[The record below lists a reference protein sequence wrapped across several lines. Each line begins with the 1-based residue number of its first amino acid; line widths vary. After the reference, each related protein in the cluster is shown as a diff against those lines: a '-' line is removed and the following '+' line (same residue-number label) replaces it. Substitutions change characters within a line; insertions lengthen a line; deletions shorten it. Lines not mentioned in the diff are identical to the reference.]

1 MLIENKAVKNEWE
14 KFVKDNDIDKNN
26 VRDMIIKSWQRCKE
40 YNVDPYMGKGD
51 LVPDNKLH
59 RIKKQNKQLIETAE
73 PFMKEL
79 AELVKDSHIVV
90 VLTNAKG
97 LILETL
103 GDEKIM
109 NNANQLK
116 FIPGSYWSEEKV
128 GTNAIGSAI
137 EIDKP
142 LQVNG
147 CEHYCK
153 QHHTWTCSAAP
164 IHNPE
169 GELIGILDMS
179 GPFKRAHPH
188 TLGMVVAAAKSVEN
202 QISLIEKN
210 KELRIANKFS
220 SAVFNSMSEG
230 IISIDKFGKVIWINK
245 AASKMFEIDRESA
258 KEKDIKDVIG
268 EQPTVEKML
277 SNHQPFNDEDIS
289 VYRNKERLY
298 LNASARILLNKTGIA
313 DGYIIILRKMKAVKK
328 MVNRMA
334 GSEARFCFGDIIGEN
349 RYLKKVKDLGR
360 RISKS
365 DATVLIEGE
374 SGTGKEMMAQAIH
387 NESLRRERVFLSIN
401 CAAIPQN
408 LLESELFGY
417 EGDSFTGARKKGRPG
432 KFELASGGTLLLD
445 EIGEMPLN
453 MQASLLRVLQE
464 KEINRIGGLEPIPID
479 VRILASTNKD
489 LEEEVRKGNFRKD
502 LFFRLNTVKIKMPV
516 LSKRLDDIEKLV
528 EHFIFILNQK
538 SNQNIHAVE
547 NEVIDLLKEYDWPG
561 NVREL
566 QNVIERAVLLSE
578 DGCIRVKHLPEEF
591 KNNVEKEVNKI
602 DSNSLPLLKLKD
614 MEKIMLEH
622 SIQETKTITEAA
634 KILGVSRS
642 TFYRKADKFNL
653 KI

>member
-51 LVPDNKLH
+51 LVPDNKLD

-417 EGDSFTGARKKGRPG
+417 EGGSFTGARKKGRPG

-538 SNQNIHAVE
+538 SNQKVT
-547 NEVIDLLKEYDWPG
+547 
-561 NVREL
+561 
-566 QNVIERAVLLSE
+566 S
-578 DGCIRVKHLPEEF
+578 
-591 KNNVEKEVNKI
+591 
-602 DSNSLPLLKLKD
+602 
-614 MEKIMLEH
+614 
-622 SIQETKTITEAA
+622 SILCK
-634 KILGVSRS
+634 
-642 TFYRKADKFNL
+642 
-653 KI
+653 

>member
-1 MLIENKAVKNEWE
+1 MFANNKEVKNEWE
-14 KFVKDNDIDKNN
+14 KFVKEEKIDDNN
-26 VRDMIIKSWQRCKE
+26 VRKEIVESWQRCKN
-40 YNVDPYMGKGD
+40 YKVDPYRGKGHVVD
-51 LVPDNKLH
+51 DNKLN
-59 RIKKQNKQLIETAE
+59 RIKKQNRQLIETAE

-90 VLTNAKG
+90 VLTDANG
-97 LILETL
+97 MILETI

-109 NNANQLK
+109 HNANQLR

-188 TLGMVVAAAKSVEN
+188 TLGMVVAAAKSIEN
-202 QISLIEKN
+202 QISLIEIN

-245 AASKMFEIDRESA
+245 AASKMFGIERESA
-258 KEKDIKDVIG
+258 KEKDVKDVIG
-268 EQPTVEKML
+268 EQAAVEKML
-277 SNHQPFNDEDIS
+277 SNHQTFNDEDIS
-289 VYRNKERLY
+289 IYRNKERLY
-298 LNASARILLNKTGIA
+298 LNASSRMLLNKSGIA
-313 DGYIIILRKMKAVKK
+313 DGFIIILRKMKAVKK

-334 GSEARFCFGDIIGEN
+334 GSEARFSFEDIIGEN
-349 RYLKKVKDLGR
+349 RYLKKVKELGR
-360 RISKS
+360 RISNS
-365 DATVLIEGE
+365 NATVLIEGE

-387 NESLRRERVFLSIN
+387 NASLRRERVFLSIN
-401 CAAIPQN
+401 CAAIPQS

-417 EGDSFTGARKKGRPG
+417 EGGSFTGARKKGRPG

-464 KEINRIGGLEPIPID
+464 KEINRIGGLEPIPVD

-502 LFFRLNTVKIKMPV
+502 LFFRLNTVKIKMPA

-538 SNQNIHAVE
+538 SNQSIHAVE

-566 QNVIERAVLLSE
+566 QNVIERAVLLTE
-578 DGCIRVKHLPEEF
+578 DGYIRVEHLPEEF
-591 KNNVEKEVNKI
+591 KKSVEKEVKEI

-614 MEKIMLEH
+614 MEKLMLEH
-622 SIQETKTITEAA
+622 SIQESKTITEAA

>member
-1 MLIENKAVKNEWE
+1 LLIENKAVKNEWE

-417 EGDSFTGARKKGRPG
+417 EGGSFTGARKKGRPG

-489 LEEEVRKGNFRKD
+489 LEEVRKGNFRKD

>member
-1 MLIENKAVKNEWE
+1 LLIENKAVKNEWE

-417 EGDSFTGARKKGRPG
+417 EGGSFTGARKKGRPG

>member
-417 EGDSFTGARKKGRPG
+417 EGGSFTGARKKGRPG

>member
-1 MLIENKAVKNEWE
+1 MQVKNKTIKNEWE
-14 KFVKDNDIDKNN
+14 KFVKEDEVDKNK
-26 VRDMIIKSWQRCKE
+26 VRDVIIESWQRCKN
-40 YNVDPYMGKGD
+40 YNLDPYTGKGN
-51 LVPDNKLH
+51 LVADNKLD
-59 RIKKQNKQLIETAE
+59 RIKKQNQQLIETAE
-73 PFMKEL
+73 PFMREL

-90 VLTNAKG
+90 VLTDAKAM
-97 LILETL
+97 ILKTI

-109 NNANQLK
+109 HNANQLR

-137 EIDKP
+137 EIDKAM
-142 LQVNG
+142 QVNG
-147 CEHYCK
+147 SEHYCK

-164 IHNPE
+164 IHSPE

-188 TLGMVVAAAKSVEN
+188 TLGMVVAAAKSIEN
-202 QISLIEKN
+202 QISLIETN

-230 IISIDKFGKVIWINK
+230 LISIDKFGKVIWINK
-245 AASKMFEIDRESA
+245 AASKMFGIDRDSA
-258 KEKDIKDVIG
+258 KDKDIKEVIG
-268 EQPTVEKML
+268 EQTAVEKML
-277 SNHQPFNDEDIS
+277 SNHQIFNDEDIS
-289 VYRNKERLY
+289 IYRNKERLY
-298 LNASARILLNKTGIA
+298 LNASARMLLNKSGIA
-313 DGYIIILRKMKAVKK
+313 DGFIIILRKMKAVKK

-334 GSEARFCFGDIIGEN
+334 GSEARFCFGDIIGDN
-349 RYLKKVKDLGR
+349 RYLEKVKELGR
-360 RISKS
+360 RISNS
-365 DATVLIEGE
+365 EATVLIEGE

-387 NESLRRERVFLSIN
+387 NASLRRERVFLSIN
-401 CAAIPQN
+401 CAAIPQS

-417 EGDSFTGARKKGRPG
+417 EGGSFTGAREKGRPG

-464 KEINRIGGLEPIPID
+464 REINRIGGLEPIQVD

-489 LEEEVRKGNFRKD
+489 LEKEVRKGNFRKD
-502 LFFRLNTVKIKMPV
+502 LFFRLNTVKIKMPA
-516 LSKRLDDIEKLV
+516 LRKRLDDIEKLV

-538 SNQNIHAVE
+538 SNQNIHGLE
-547 NEVIDLLKEYDWPG
+547 EEVLDLLKEYDWPG

-566 QNVIERAVLLSE
+566 ENVIERAVLLTE
-578 DGCIRVKHLPEEF
+578 DGYIRIEHLPEEF
-591 KNNVEKEVNKI
+591 RKSVAEEEKRI

-614 MEKIMLEH
+614 MEKLMLEH
-622 SIQETKTITEAA
+622 SIQESKTITEAA
-634 KILGVSRS
+634 KTLGVSRS
-642 TFYRKADKFNL
+642 TFYRKVDKFNL

>member
-1 MLIENKAVKNEWE
+1 LFANNKEVKNEWE
-14 KFVKDNDIDKNN
+14 KFVKEEKIDDNN
-26 VRDMIIKSWQRCKE
+26 VRKEIVESWQRCKN
-40 YNVDPYMGKGD
+40 YKVDPYRGKGHVVD
-51 LVPDNKLH
+51 DNKLN
-59 RIKKQNKQLIETAE
+59 RIKKQNRQLIETAE

-90 VLTNAKG
+90 VLTDANG
-97 LILETL
+97 MILETI

-109 NNANQLK
+109 HNANQLR

-188 TLGMVVAAAKSVEN
+188 TLGMVVAAAKSIEN
-202 QISLIEKN
+202 QISLIEIN

-245 AASKMFEIDRESA
+245 AASKMFGIERESA
-258 KEKDIKDVIG
+258 KEKDVKDVIG
-268 EQPTVEKML
+268 EQAAVEKML
-277 SNHQPFNDEDIS
+277 SNHQTFNDEDIS
-289 VYRNKERLY
+289 IYRNKERLY
-298 LNASARILLNKTGIA
+298 LNASSRMLLNKSGIA
-313 DGYIIILRKMKAVKK
+313 DGFIIILRKMKAVKK

-334 GSEARFCFGDIIGEN
+334 GSEARFSFEDIIGEN
-349 RYLKKVKDLGR
+349 RYLKKVKELGR
-360 RISKS
+360 RISNS
-365 DATVLIEGE
+365 NATVLIEGE

-387 NESLRRERVFLSIN
+387 NASLRRERVFLSIN
-401 CAAIPQN
+401 CAAIPQS

-417 EGDSFTGARKKGRPG
+417 EGGSFTGARKKGRPG

-464 KEINRIGGLEPIPID
+464 KEINRIGGLEPIPVD

-502 LFFRLNTVKIKMPV
+502 LFFRLNTVKIKMPA

-538 SNQNIHAVE
+538 SNQSIHAVE

-566 QNVIERAVLLSE
+566 QNVIERAVLLTE
-578 DGCIRVKHLPEEF
+578 DGYIRVEHLPEEF
-591 KNNVEKEVNKI
+591 KKSVEKEVKEI

-614 MEKIMLEH
+614 MEKLMLEH
-622 SIQETKTITEAA
+622 SIQESKTITEAA

>member
-1 MLIENKAVKNEWE
+1 LLIENKAVKNEWE

-51 LVPDNKLH
+51 LVPDNKLD

-417 EGDSFTGARKKGRPG
+417 EGGSFTGARKKGRPG

>member
-1 MLIENKAVKNEWE
+1 LLANNKEVKNEWE
-14 KFVKDNDIDKNN
+14 KFVKEEKIDDNN
-26 VRDMIIKSWQRCKE
+26 VRKEIVESWQRCKN
-40 YNVDPYMGKGD
+40 YKVDPYRGKGHVVD
-51 LVPDNKLH
+51 DNKLN
-59 RIKKQNKQLIETAE
+59 RIKKQNRQLIETAE

-90 VLTNAKG
+90 VLTDANG
-97 LILETL
+97 MILETI

-109 NNANQLK
+109 HNANQLR

-188 TLGMVVAAAKSVEN
+188 TLGMVVAAAKSIEN
-202 QISLIEKN
+202 QISLIEIN

-245 AASKMFEIDRESA
+245 AASKMFGIERESA
-258 KEKDIKDVIG
+258 KEKDVKDVIG
-268 EQPTVEKML
+268 EQAAVEKML
-277 SNHQPFNDEDIS
+277 SNHQTFNDEDIS
-289 VYRNKERLY
+289 IYRNKERLY
-298 LNASARILLNKTGIA
+298 LNASSRMLLNKSGIA
-313 DGYIIILRKMKAVKK
+313 DGFIIILRKMKAVKK

-334 GSEARFCFGDIIGEN
+334 GSEARFSFEDIIGEN
-349 RYLKKVKDLGR
+349 RYLKKVKELGR
-360 RISKS
+360 RISNS
-365 DATVLIEGE
+365 NATVLIEGE

-387 NESLRRERVFLSIN
+387 NASLRRERVFLSIN
-401 CAAIPQN
+401 CAAIPQS

-417 EGDSFTGARKKGRPG
+417 EGGSFTGARKKGRPG

-464 KEINRIGGLEPIPID
+464 KEINRIGGLEPIPVD

-502 LFFRLNTVKIKMPV
+502 LFFRLNTVKIKMPA

-538 SNQNIHAVE
+538 SNQSIHAVE

-566 QNVIERAVLLSE
+566 QNVIERAVLLTE
-578 DGCIRVKHLPEEF
+578 DGYIRVEHLPEEF
-591 KNNVEKEVNKI
+591 KKSVEKEVKEI

-614 MEKIMLEH
+614 MEKLMLEH
-622 SIQETKTITEAA
+622 SIQESKTITEAA

>member
-1 MLIENKAVKNEWE
+1 MLANNKDLKNEWE
-14 KFVKDNDIDKNN
+14 KFVKEEQIDNNN
-26 VRDMIIKSWQRCKE
+26 LRKEIFESWQRCKN
-40 YNVDPYMGKGD
+40 YKVDPYQGKGH
-51 LVPDNKLH
+51 VVTNNKLN
-59 RIKKQNKQLIETAE
+59 RIKKQNRQLIETAE

-90 VLTNAKG
+90 VLTDANG
-97 LILETL
+97 LILETI

-109 NNANQLK
+109 HNANQLR

-153 QHHTWTCSAAP
+153 QHHSWTCSAAP

-169 GELIGILDMS
+169 GELLGILDMS

-188 TLGMVVAAAKSVEN
+188 TLGMVVAAAKSIEN
-202 QISLIEKN
+202 QISLIEIN

-245 AASKMFEIDRESA
+245 AASKMFGIEREAA
-258 KEKDIKDVIG
+258 KEKDVKDVIG
-268 EQPTVEKML
+268 EQTAVEKML
-277 SNHQPFNDEDIS
+277 SNHQTFNDEDIS
-289 VYRNKERLY
+289 IYRNKERLY
-298 LNASARILLNKTGIA
+298 LNASSRMLLNKSGIA
-313 DGYIIILRKMKAVKK
+313 DGFIIILRKMKAVKK

-334 GSEARFCFGDIIGEN
+334 GSEARFSFEDIIGEN
-349 RYLKKVKDLGR
+349 RYLKKVKELGR
-360 RISKS
+360 RISNS

-387 NESLRRERVFLSIN
+387 NASLRRERVFLSIN
-401 CAAIPQN
+401 CAAIPQS

-417 EGDSFTGARKKGRPG
+417 EGGSFTGARKKGRPG

-464 KEINRIGGLEPIPID
+464 KEINRIGGLEPIPVD

-502 LFFRLNTVKIKMPV
+502 LFFRLNTVKIKMPA
-516 LSKRLDDIEKLV
+516 LSKRLDDIENLV

-538 SNQNIHAVE
+538 NSQSIHAVE
-547 NEVIDLLKEYDWPG
+547 NEVIELLKEYDWPG

-566 QNVIERAVLLSE
+566 QNVIERAVLLTE
-578 DGCIRVKHLPEEF
+578 DGSIRVEHLPEEF
-591 KNNVEKEVNKI
+591 KKSVEKEAKEI

-614 MEKIMLEH
+614 MEKLMLEH
-622 SIQETKTITEAA
+622 SIQESKTITEAA

>member
-1 MLIENKAVKNEWE
+1 LLVKNKVVKNEWE
-14 KFVKDNDIDKNN
+14 KFVKENNIDKNN
-26 VRDMIIKSWQRCKE
+26 LRDVIIESWQRCKE
-40 YNVDPYMGKGD
+40 YKVDPHMGKGH
-51 LVPDNKLH
+51 LVPDNKLD
-59 RIKKQNKQLIETAE
+59 RIKKQNKQLIEIAE

-90 VLTNAKG
+90 VLTDAKSM
-97 LILETL
+97 ILETI

-109 NNANQLK
+109 HNANQLR

-137 EIDKP
+137 KIDKP

-188 TLGMVVAAAKSVEN
+188 TLGMVVAAAKSIEN

-245 AASKMFEIDRESA
+245 AASKMFAIDRDSA
-258 KEKDIKDVIG
+258 KERDIKDVIG
-268 EQPTVEKML
+268 EQPAVEKML

-289 VYRNKERLY
+289 IYRNKERLY
-298 LNASARILLNKTGIA
+298 LNASARMLVNKSGIA
-313 DGYIIILRKMKAVKK
+313 DGFIIILRKMKAVKK

-349 RYLKKVKDLGR
+349 RYLEKVKELGR
-360 RISKS
+360 RISNS
-365 DATVLIEGE
+365 EATVLIEGE

-387 NESLRRERVFLSIN
+387 NASLRRERVFLSIN
-401 CAAIPQN
+401 CAAIPKS

-417 EGDSFTGARKKGRPG
+417 EGGSFTGARKKGRPG

-502 LFFRLNTVKIKMPV
+502 LFFRLNTVKIKMPA
-516 LSKRLDDIEKLV
+516 LRKRLDDIEKLV

-547 NEVIDLLKEYDWPG
+547 NKVIDLLKEYDWPG

-566 QNVIERAVLLSE
+566 QNVIERAVLLTE
-578 DGCIRVKHLPEEF
+578 DGYIRVKHLPEEF
-591 KNNVEKEVNKI
+591 KKSVEKEVKSI
-602 DSNSLPLLKLKD
+602 DSKSLPLLKLKD
-614 MEKIMLEH
+614 MEKLMLEH
-622 SIQETKTITEAA
+622 SIQESKTITEAA

>member
-417 EGDSFTGARKKGRPG
+417 EGGSFTGARKKGRPG

-602 DSNSLPLLKLKD
+602 DSNSLSLLKLKD

>member
-245 AASKMFEIDRESA
+245 AASKMFEIDRKSA

-334 GSEARFCFGDIIGEN
+334 GSEARFCFGDIIEEN

-417 EGDSFTGARKKGRPG
+417 EGGSFTGARKKGRPG

>member
-1 MLIENKAVKNEWE
+1 V
-14 KFVKDNDIDKNN
+14 F
-26 VRDMIIKSWQRCKE
+26 KE

-51 LVPDNKLH
+51 LVPDNKLD

-417 EGDSFTGARKKGRPG
+417 EGGSFTGARKKGRPG

>member
-1 MLIENKAVKNEWE
+1 MLVKNKVVKNEWE
-14 KFVKDNDIDKNN
+14 KFVRENNIDKNN
-26 VRDMIIKSWQRCKE
+26 VRDVIIESWQRCKE
-40 YNVDPYMGKGD
+40 YEVDPHMGKGH
-51 LVPDNKLH
+51 LVPDNKLD
-59 RIKKQNKQLIETAE
+59 RIKKQNKQLIEIAE

-90 VLTNAKG
+90 VLTDAKSM
-97 LILETL
+97 ILETI

-109 NNANQLK
+109 HNANQLR

-137 EIDKP
+137 KIDKP

-153 QHHTWTCSAAP
+153 QHHTWTCSAAS

-188 TLGMVVAAAKSVEN
+188 TLGMVVAAAKSIEN

-245 AASKMFEIDRESA
+245 AASKMFAIDRDSA
-258 KEKDIKDVIG
+258 KERDIKDVIG
-268 EQPTVEKML
+268 EQPAVEKML

-289 VYRNKERLY
+289 IYRNKERLY
-298 LNASARILLNKTGIA
+298 LNASARMLVNKSGIA
-313 DGYIIILRKMKAVKK
+313 DGFIIILRKMKAVKK

-349 RYLKKVKDLGR
+349 RYLEKVKELGR
-360 RISKS
+360 RISNS
-365 DATVLIEGE
+365 EATVLIEGE

-387 NESLRRERVFLSIN
+387 NASLRRERVFLSIN
-401 CAAIPQN
+401 CAAIPQS

-417 EGDSFTGARKKGRPG
+417 EGGSFTGARKKGRPG

-502 LFFRLNTVKIKMPV
+502 LFFRLNTVKIKMPA
-516 LSKRLDDIEKLV
+516 LRKRLDDIEKLV

-547 NEVIDLLKEYDWPG
+547 NKVIDLLKKYDWPG

-566 QNVIERAVLLSE
+566 QNVIERAVLLTE
-578 DGCIRVKHLPEEF
+578 DGYIRVRHLPEEF
-591 KNNVEKEVNKI
+591 KKSVEKEVKSI
-602 DSNSLPLLKLKD
+602 DSKSLPLLKLKD
-614 MEKIMLEH
+614 MEKLMLEH
-622 SIQETKTITEAA
+622 SIQESKTITEAA

>member
-1 MLIENKAVKNEWE
+1 LLIENKAVKNEWE

-116 FIPGSYWSEEKV
+116 YIPGSYWSEEKV

-417 EGDSFTGARKKGRPG
+417 EGGSFTGARKKGRPG

>member
-1 MLIENKAVKNEWE
+1 LLIENKAVKNEWE

-417 EGDSFTGARKKGRPG
+417 EGGSFTGARKKGRPG

-547 NEVIDLLKEYDWPG
+547 NEVIDLLKEYGWPG